1 MTRNAIQKTT
11 LTPRIGE
18 VAAGVSLWR
27 RIADQIEQSIARG
40 TYLPGSRLPGEIEIA
55 ARFGVN
61 RHTVRRAIA
70 ALAERGLVRAERGS
84 GTFIEQRRI
93 PYPIKPRTR
102 FSEIVGG
109 AGYTVSGRLM
119 ASAVESADAEI
130 AKRLKL
136 KPARRC
142 CGWNCCATPTG
153 FRSAPR
159 RRGSTRSASPTPRVS
174 TRQATRPR
182 GCWRASASVTTHGK
196 ARTCSHYCGSGRRHA
211 VAHRGRPPVADRRQ
225 CRHRRRRNSDPD
237 ESGALCRR
245 PAGTGDRNLALRP
258 ATKYWPPSGS
268 HPSHASSGRKTASI
282 AERTGNMRRLGV
294 RSRLPTRI
302 ETASARSA
310 APVGVERQCSRGTC
324 HRIVGLCSKTNN
336 RPPGRSRS
344 RQ

>member
-11 LTPRIGE
+11 LTPQIGE

-119 ASAVESADAEI
+119 ASAVEPADAEI
-130 AKRLKL
+130 AKRLML
-136 KPARRC
+136 KPGAPVLRLELLRHADRVPVCAATTWLDAQRFANAAGFYASSNSTTRMLARFGIR
-142 CGWNCCATPTG
+142 NYARKSTHVAATIAEAADATPL
-153 FRSAPR
+153 RI
-159 RRGSTRSASPTPRVS
+159 
-174 TRQATRPR
+174 
-182 GCWRASASVTTHGK
+182 
-196 ARTCSHYCGSGRRHA
+196 A
-211 VAHRGRPPVADRRQ
+211 VGRPLLIVDSVDVDDAGIPILTSRARFAADRL
-225 CRHRRRRNSDPD
+225 
-237 ESGALCRR
+237 EL
-245 PAGTGDRNLALRP
+245 
-258 ATKYWPPSGS
+258 
-268 HPSHASSGRKTASI
+268 
-282 AERTGNMRRLGV
+282 V
-294 RSRLPTRI
+294 I
-302 ETASARSA
+302 ET
-310 APVGVERQCSRGTC
+310 
-324 HRIVGLCSKTNN
+324 
-336 RPPGRSRS
+336 
-344 RQ
+344 